1 MAGAVTAAEEMK
13 DLLSPSAWGLTLTL
27 RRSVLLL
34 VLGLLV
40 GSVTIIGGIAW
51 ITATSSIEALS
62 RQLLEAKSQAVRARL
77 ADFFGEVPPA
87 LEYLERAVFADAGQT
102 PFEQWEQTGRVIGY
116 QLSVHTHLTW
126 LYAGS
131 AATGDLIGC
140 LRAGDGRIILAYTHG
155 QPDLTPATLE
165 LGEDGSWTPVESGE
179 VPRGRYDSRTRP
191 WFAAALQSG
200 EIVWTPPYS
209 FLDSRTRGVT
219 AAQAVRNKEGRVVAV
234 LAADLVLEELGQ
246 FLATLRIGRNGG
258 AFLLLDDGSFLVD
271 ETMRETINPTRL
283 RLQKALEPQRFDLAS
298 LATGDY
304 LERRVV
310 QDGEVYRV
318 RLEQVQLTGTGAYF
332 AAVIVPEADF
342 LGTVH
347 RNAWAA
353 AGASVLILGTAVAL
367 GLIFARRVTRPLE
380 QISEEL
386 ENIGNLRF
394 PDSQRYFH
402 SSIREIAQFN
412 DSLGKMSL
420 SLRAFSRYVPSDLV
434 RILLQRGDEAKLGGR
449 VQHVTIQFTDLVG
462 FTTLSESLAPDE
474 VFAELR
480 EFLEIVARHERANG
494 GITSNF
500 TGDGTLALFN
510 APESLEGHSAAA
522 CRAALGCVAEL
533 ELLNGTRRREGRPE
547 LRARIGINTA
557 EVLLGN
563 LGTRDR
569 FSYTAVGD
577 GVNLASRLE
586 GLNKF
591 YGTAILAGDACRW
604 EAGESFVWRKV
615 DRITVVGRSQS
626 VVIWEPLGKAGGV
639 SRRRML
645 GRDLYEAALE
655 KYFAGD
661 FAQAQALF
669 AQVQSAIPQDRPAAV
684 MLHRTE
690 GFLRGRVDADWDGVF
705 LAPGK

>member
-1 MAGAVTAAEEMK
+1 MK
-13 DLLSPSAWGLTLTL
+13 NFLSPSRWGMTLTL

-62 RQLLEAKSQAVRARL
+62 RQLLEAKSQSVRARL
-77 ADFFGEVPPA
+77 ASFFGEVPPA
-87 LEYLERAVFADAGQT
+87 LEYLERAVFAGAGQT
-102 PFEQWEQTGRVIGY
+102 PFEQWEHTGREIGY
-116 QLSVHTHLTW
+116 NLAVRPHLTW

-131 AATGDLIGC
+131 ATTGDLIGC
-140 LRAGDGRIILAYTHG
+140 LRTEDGTIILAHTHG
-155 QPDLTPATLE
+155 QPDLMPATFE
-165 LGEDGSWTPVESGE
+165 LGEDGSWTAAESGE
-179 VPRGRYDSRTRP
+179 APAGRYDSRTRP

-209 FLDSRTRGVT
+209 FLGSRTRGVT
-219 AAQAVRNKEGRVVAV
+219 AAQAVRDQDGRVTAV

-246 FLATLRIGRNGG
+246 FLATLRVGQNGG

-271 ETMRETINPTRL
+271 ETIRETINPARL
-283 RLQKALEPQRFDLAS
+283 RLQKALEPQRFDLSS
-298 LATGDY
+298 LAGSGY
-304 LERRVV
+304 LERRAV

-353 AGASVLILGTAVAL
+353 GGASLLILGTAVAL
-367 GLIFARRVTRPLE
+367 GLIFARRVTQPLE
-380 QISEEL
+380 QISKEL
-386 ENIGNLRF
+386 ESIGNLRF
-394 PDSQRYFH
+394 PDTQRFFH

-420 SLRAFSRYVPSDLV
+420 SLRSFSRYVPSDLV
-434 RILLQRGDEAKLGGR
+434 RVLLQRGDEAKLGGR
-449 VQHVTIQFTDLVG
+449 VQHVTIQFTDLAG
-462 FTTLSESLAPDE
+462 FTTLSETLAPDE

-500 TGDGTLALFN
+500 TGDGTLALYN

-533 ELLNGTRRREGRPE
+533 ERLNGVRRREGRPE

-563 LGTRDR
+563 LGTRER

-586 GLNKF
+586 GLNKL
-591 YGTAILAGDACRW
+591 YGSSILVGDACRW
-604 EAGESFVWRKV
+604 SASESFVWRKV
-615 DRITVVGRSQS
+615 DCIAVLGRSRP
-626 VVIWEPLGKAGGV
+626 VVIWEPLGQTGGV
-639 SRRRML
+639 SPRRML
-645 GRDLYEAALE
+645 GRDLYERALE
-655 KYFAGD
+655 NYFQGS
-661 FAQAQALF
+661 FAEAQVLF
-669 AQVQSAIPQDRPAAV
+669 AQVVSAFPHDGPAAV
-684 MLHRTE
+684 MLRRTE
-690 GFLRGRVDADWDGVF
+690 EFIRGRVDANWNGVF
-705 LAPGK
+705 LAPSK